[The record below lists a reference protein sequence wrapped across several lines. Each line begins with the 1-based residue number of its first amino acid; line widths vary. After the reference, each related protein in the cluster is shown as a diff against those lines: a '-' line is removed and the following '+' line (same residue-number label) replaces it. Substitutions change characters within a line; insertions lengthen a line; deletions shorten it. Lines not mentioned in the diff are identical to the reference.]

1 MNVARSKVLR
11 AAGVTDPVALAI
23 GAIATAGTLYPTKIL
38 RYQFIRRK
46 MIFLLRCHDRYR
58 ALRLR
63 VLPRRFRC
71 LMWPIKNIGG
81 PHNLTVKNIDGIICE
96 LCYS

>member
-1 MNVARSKVLR
+1 MNAARSKVLR

-38 RYQFIRRK
+38 RYQFIRRM

-58 ALRLR
+58 AFDRASQG
-63 VLPRRFRC
+63 VFAVSC
-71 LMWPIKNIGG
+71 G
-81 PHNLTVKNIDGIICE
+81 P
-96 LCYS
+96 